1 MNFENFVAP
10 LNLRHFQPNE
20 LMVATENVRNNV
32 RNTEPPQALWG
43 NIVPTILILDR
54 LREFLG
60 VPVHLKSV
68 YRAPTY
74 NATIENAA
82 PRSLHQAFAAADIW
96 VGRPTENPVTPR
108 TIYEILRLWRNQ
120 WFQSPVQIKTAP
132 VEVPR
137 GWTPHAPL
145 NVREADGIHE
155 FEFQGGIFRYDNF
168 VHIDTR
174 GINVGN

>member
-1 MNFENFVAP
+1 MNFENFVST
-10 LNLRHFQPNE
+10 LNLGHFQPNE

-54 LREFLG
+54 LREFLE

-68 YRAPTY
+68 YRAPDY
-74 NATIENAA
+74 NATIKKAA

-96 VGRPTENPVTPR
+96 VGRSTDNRVTPQ
-108 TIYEILRLWRNQ
+108 TISEILRLWRNQ
-120 WFQSPVQIKTAP
+120 WFQSPVPIETAP

-174 GINVGN
+174 GINAGN